1 MMLSR
6 LKELDLWLLSA
17 TFILIV
23 FGLVILYAAT
33 STEQAGLPQLFKRQV
48 LWALIG
54 FVLLALTAALS
65 PRVHYAFAYLLY
77 FVSCLI
83 LLGVL
88 IWGDPAKGAARWIGI
103 GSITFQ
109 PSEPAKIALV
119 LALSRLVTD
128 KKYDPNKFSHLLR
141 TIALAA
147 IPLGLVMLQ
156 PDLGT
161 SLVFA
166 AVFFFIAIA
175 AGTPFTFLLM
185 LISPIAAAI
194 ASISIVSMVV
204 FVFLL
209 IIASWQL
216 KIRFGFLILLVAGNL
231 AISLATPQLWNQLKP
246 YQKSRLVSFIY
257 PEADPRGSGYQVIQS
272 KVAVGSGGLTG
283 KGLGQ
288 GSQTQLKFLPEQHTD
303 FIFSVVGEELG
314 FLGAS
319 AVLLLLLIV
328 ITRGYRAAQRSKGR
342 YSALVCIGL
351 SSMITFHI
359 FINIGMTVGAMPVTG
374 LPLPLISYGGSFLWT
389 VMISIGLILGVQ
401 RRWKEYTP

>member
-1 MMLSR
+1 MILSR
-6 LKELDLWLLSA
+6 LKELDFWLLSA
-17 TFILIV
+17 TFSLIV
-23 FGLVILYAAT
+23 FGLVILYTAT
-33 STEQAGLPQLFKRQV
+33 SGEEGGLPLLFKRQI
-48 LWALIG
+48 LWAIIG
-54 FVLLALTAALS
+54 FGLLAATAALS

-88 IWGDPAKGAARWIGI
+88 IWGDPSKGASRWIGI
-103 GSITFQ
+103 GSITLQ

-119 LALSRLVTD
+119 LALSRLITD
-128 KKYDPNKFSHLLR
+128 KKYDPHKFSHLLR
-141 TIALAA
+141 TIVLAA
-147 IPLGLVMLQ
+147 VPLGLVMAQ

-166 AVFFFIAIA
+166 SVFFFIVIA
-175 AGTPFTFLLM
+175 AGTPLAYLLM
-185 LISPIAAAI
+185 LISPIVAAI
-194 ASISIVSMVV
+194 ASINVIPMVV
-204 FVFLL
+204 FILLL
-209 IIASWQL
+209 ILISWQL
-216 KIRFGFLILLVAGNL
+216 KIRFGLIILLVAGNL
-231 AISLATPQLWNQLKP
+231 AISLAMPQLWNQLKP
-246 YQKSRLVSFIY
+246 YQKNRLVSFIH

-272 KVAVGSGGLTG
+272 KVAVGSGGIGG

-314 FLGAS
+314 FIGAS
-319 AVLLLLLIV
+319 GVLLLLLIV
-328 ITRGYRAAQRSKGR
+328 IIRGYRAAQRSKGR

-351 SSMITFHI
+351 SSMIAFHI

-401 RRWKEYTP
+401 YRWKEYTP